1 MKTIILSDIQG
12 KSKSVIP
19 YGLRFGK
26 HTGTEVEIVHAI
38 DPRTAQGV
46 SSPYANSQQITPGAT
61 LSHEEIM
68 RRERS
73 KAQMA
78 LEKFISSEGS
88 RLNYP
93 LKIDMKIKDGSVEEM
108 MSEITST
115 YPGSIVIASN
125 NPSNSVVEDMDE
137 MLEIARSIEL
147 PTLFI
152 SPEYPFS
159 VPKNTMLLT
168 DFKHTDYETLKEMIH
183 WLVPFHPNI
192 HAYGLAGSKEHLD
205 MDMESGAW
213 KKMVNAFVDPPMIVE
228 ASVIDYGAT
237 LDVLLDSLNRNGAEM
252 LLIPRYLLKASAGSP
267 FSKKSFKKVLREV
280 NIPVALF

>member
-1 MKTIILSDIQG
+1 
-12 KSKSVIP
+12 
-19 YGLRFGK
+19 
-26 HTGTEVEIVHAI
+26 
-38 DPRTAQGV
+38 
-46 SSPYANSQQITPGAT
+46 
-61 LSHEEIM
+61 
-68 RRERS
+68 
-73 KAQMA
+73 MA

-168 DFKHTDYETLKEMIH
+168 DFKHTDYETLKEMIQ